1 MRTGQSD
8 ILGGKSQF
16 MGKEQEGRVGKWVFA
31 MPKLIVWRV
40 DKVGVEVERVS
51 VEEIMKVAA
60 R

>member
-1 MRTGQSD
+1 
-8 ILGGKSQF
+8 

-31 MPKLIVWRV
+31 VRNLIVWRV

>member
-1 MRTGQSD
+1 
-8 ILGGKSQF
+8 